1 MSVWKLFELKA
12 VSIQLSTKLKCVYK
26 CPFFKYYQNR
36 QQQYIMYIKY
46 KLFVT
51 IAYQAV
57 QSKLIDFYS
66 FISQYIN
73 FEIKT

>member
-1 MSVWKLFELKA
+1 MS
-12 VSIQLSTKLKCVYK
+12 
-26 CPFFKYYQNR
+26 FFKYYQNR

-57 QSKLIDFYS
+57 QSKLIDFFS

>member
-1 MSVWKLFELKA
+1 MS
-12 VSIQLSTKLKCVYK
+12 
-26 CPFFKYYQNR
+26 FFKYYQNR

-46 KLFVT
+46 KLLVT

-57 QSKLIDFYS
+57 QSKLIDFFS

>member
-1 MSVWKLFELKA
+1 MS
-12 VSIQLSTKLKCVYK
+12 
-26 CPFFKYYQNR
+26 FFKYYQNR

-57 QSKLIDFYS
+57 QSKLIDFFS

-73 FEIKT
+73 FEIKNLSKASKNYPSKFMEDQ